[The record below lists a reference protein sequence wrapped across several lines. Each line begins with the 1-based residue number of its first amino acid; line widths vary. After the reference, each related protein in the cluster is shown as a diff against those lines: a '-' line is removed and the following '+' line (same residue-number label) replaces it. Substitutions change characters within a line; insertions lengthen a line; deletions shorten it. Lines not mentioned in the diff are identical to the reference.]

1 MHNDKF
7 HLLGYASGVAG
18 KDSDAGD
25 APAVIQQ
32 ALQQQ
37 GYSYQWDK
45 IIYPDSGVLTDV
57 ISRSCSELAAAVS
70 VLAKQQVSFSVI
82 GGDHTC
88 AIGTW
93 SGVYDAMHEKGD
105 IGLIWI
111 DAHMD
116 SHTPETSESKRVHGM
131 PAACLLGYGY
141 SSLTAIL
148 QQTPKI
154 KPENLCFIGIRS
166 FEKGE
171 AELLAR
177 LNVRVYFMEEVKE
190 RGLMTVLKEAVKH
203 VSSHTIAY
211 GLSIDLDAID
221 PSEAPGVDVP
231 EPDGI
236 HAADLINGLSEIASD
251 PKLIATEIVEF
262 DPSRDK
268 NHMTENL
275 VVSLLESIHGNRNRG
290 EV

>member
-70 VLAKQQVSFSVI
+70 ALAKQQVSFSVI